1 MNNNITEHYNW
12 KVSYER
18 KFNFN
23 SIELWKIISQ
33 PSNLELFHP
42 FCKNNEV
49 LKWEKEK
56 SVDFIEYYNKKVLKR
71 KHLQRQNGRRR
82 QRKRRQLRQHHHHHQ
97 THHNSLKLNLF

>member
-42 FCKNNEV
+42 FCKKNNTIIWNEENSIDKINQ
-49 LKWEKEK
+49 KWQ
-56 SVDFIEYYNKKVLKR
+56 SVYTRLSE
-71 KHLQRQNGRRR
+71 
-82 QRKRRQLRQHHHHHQ
+82 
-97 THHNSLKLNLF
+97 